1 MTTSEVRTLLLE
13 IGALLDRC
21 ERTERHLKTILEYV
35 EEAMRVDC
43 PDNAYVITL
52 RAALMEIAEQAD
64 LGTRICRE
72 TLDEFHT
79 KP

>member
-1 MTTSEVRTLLLE
+1 
-13 IGALLDRC
+13 
-21 ERTERHLKTILEYV
+21 
-35 EEAMRVDC
+35 VDC